1 MARAYGDDL
10 RRKVLGAY
18 AAGQGTLAQ
27 LAARFDVSFGWVK
40 KIRRAELLTGSRNGV
55 PQRRRSSR
63 VDTHRVRE
71 LVRQKPDIVLREL
84 EEAMRASG
92 QPVSKPQ
99 LWRVLKRLGLR
110 LKKSRSTPS
119 NETPKP
125 TVSVAP
131 SSTSASSRSIPKG
144 SSSLTK
150 AASRQ
155 R

>member
-110 LKKSRSTPS
+110 LKKSRSTP
-119 NETPKP
+119 
-125 TVSVAP
+125 P
-131 SSTSASSRSIPKG
+131 SATRKKTSAGAKRSSKPSARSRRK
-144 SSSLTK
+144 T
-150 AASRQ
+150 
-155 R
+155 